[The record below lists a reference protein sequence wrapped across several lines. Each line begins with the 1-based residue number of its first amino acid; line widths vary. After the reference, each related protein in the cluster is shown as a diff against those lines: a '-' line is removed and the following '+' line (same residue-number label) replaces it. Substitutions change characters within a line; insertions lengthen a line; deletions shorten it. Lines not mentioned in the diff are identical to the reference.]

1 MYKFNIIKFIL
12 TLQANFRELFS
23 LKKTKTIIHY
33 IGDKLFSF
41 WNKKKQEKRI

>member
-23 LKKTKTIIHY
+23 LKTKTIIHY

-41 WNKKKQEKRI
+41 WNKKKHEKRI